1 MKMNKNNLT
10 AKSPLIPLFQ
20 WGGIYSPLCK
30 RRSDPQRR
38 PVSGRHRGDFVNRFL
53 ITASY
58 LLIALITLAGCSREQ
73 SQPAHEQ
80 HKVGEQQKAEVQK
93 EETPGM
99 PKSSE
104 VKGYSEIQLEPERLQ
119 KTGISVSNVSLR
131 RFTKTLRTVGIVE
144 MDETRVAHV
153 HTKFSGWI
161 EDLYVDFIGK
171 TVKRGQPLFS
181 VYSPEILTT
190 QEEFLLAL
198 RDTERII
205 KGPFASEAS
214 RAAKELLVAARRRL
228 ELLDVPPEEIAFLEK
243 TRTPKQTVTINS
255 PRYGVVIQK
264 NAQRG
269 MGVNPDMDLYVIA
282 DLSNIWVKADI
293 YEYDI
298 PFVRLGQKSTL
309 SFDALPG
316 KTLKGT
322 VKFISPILDET
333 TRTIKVRFEF
343 DNRNQ
348 LLKPGMYATVELAI
362 DMGYGLAVPEEAV
375 IDTGERKIV
384 FVAKGEGR
392 FEAREVELRNKV
404 DNFYPVLSGLS
415 KDELVATSAQFLL
428 DSESRLKATTGDA
441 MPGMEMGKGKK

>member
-1 MKMNKNNLT
+1 
-10 AKSPLIPLFQ
+10 
-20 WGGIYSPLCK
+20 
-30 RRSDPQRR
+30 
-38 PVSGRHRGDFVNRFL
+38 
-53 ITASY
+53 
-58 LLIALITLAGCSREQ
+58 
-73 SQPAHEQ
+73 
-80 HKVGEQQKAEVQK
+80 
-93 EETPGM
+93 
-99 PKSSE
+99 
-104 VKGYSEIQLEPERLQ
+104 
-119 KTGISVSNVSLR
+119 
-131 RFTKTLRTVGIVE
+131 
-144 MDETRVAHV
+144 
-153 HTKFSGWI
+153 
-161 EDLYVDFIGK
+161 
-171 TVKRGQPLFS
+171 
-181 VYSPEILTT
+181 
-190 QEEFLLAL
+190 
-198 RDTERII
+198 
-205 KGPFASEAS
+205 
-214 RAAKELLVAARRRL
+214 
-228 ELLDVPPEEIAFLEK
+228 LDVPPEEIAFLEK
-243 TRTPKQTVTINS
+243 TRTPKKTVAINS

-348 LLKPGMYATVELAI
+348 LLKPGMYATVELSI
-362 DMGYGLAVPEEAV
+362 DMGQGLAVPEEAV
-375 IDTGERKIV
+375 IDTGKRKIV

-392 FEAREVELRNKV
+392 FEAREVELRNKA

-415 KDELVATSAQFLL
+415 KDELVATGAQFLL
-428 DSESRLKATTGDA
+428 DSESRLKATAGGA